1 MACSLL
7 GWRQAGGLVNG
18 RVAFPDQPPE
28 SVFAILGSEPGES
41 KRDSVLRW
49 LESMLPSLN
58 WRSHLF
64 LVTERESDAIDF
76 CVEVLGLATAFLD
89 RHGFANLFIHPVF
102 PLDAGYDA
110 QVSDWN
116 RIVALIE
123 PFQREARDLLS
134 EARLHLAPILMPSP
148 KIMQEDVSR
157 AAEFFRSRMAIP
169 SVYVPGGT
177 SVDWMKKPAEGDIR
191 IFVDSDA
198 AGLTTLLWQ
207 DHVFETV
214 LDRVE
219 RERGPLE
226 EGTCRAHLVLDES
239 QGTVFSCLDAWS
251 HAREG
256 VSIEDSRTGPPA
268 IPGRPSSTACTGCI
282 VRATLAMR
290 ENLEAND
297 RQTEGRKVCFSL
309 SLQSAGQGD
318 FAPAANLAH
327 LAYEL
332 SKSDAD
338 RSASLIQEA
347 LCLRESGRL
356 QQADDALALAG
367 EFSDDA
373 GQIAYQRG
381 RVQFVWR
388 DYIEALEWYETALAS
403 ESKQVPVEDMCFE
416 MALCHV
422 NLEEYADARPYL
434 DRAEKSGEAKAPV
447 AFYRGVCDYGE
458 GRFESALNHFR
469 GAHSLGPASEDLG
482 RVLFYVGAS
491 LKELERY
498 EEAVDVLRNAV
509 AADPGDLANHNLLGF
524 CYYKLARH
532 EEAVACFLSAVEID
546 PNSAIDWA
554 NLGSNL
560 RDLGRIKEAVA
571 MYRKAL
577 SLDPTIGFA
586 RENLAKLTG

>member
-1 MACSLL
+1 MNDRSAS
-7 GWRQAGGLVNG
+7 
-18 RVAFPDQPPE
+18 PDQPPE
-28 SVFAILGSEPGES
+28 SVFVILSSGPGKS

-49 LESMLPSLN
+49 LESVLPSLN

-64 LVTERESDAIDF
+64 LITERERDAIDF
-76 CVEVLGLATAFLD
+76 CLEALSLATAFLD

-102 PLDAGYDA
+102 ALDAGCDA

-116 RIVALIE
+116 KIFARIE

-134 EARLHLAPILMPSP
+134 EARLHLAPILVASP
-148 KIMQEDVSR
+148 RVDSEEVLR
-157 AAEFFRSRMAIP
+157 ATDFFRSRMAIP
-169 SVYVPGGT
+169 SLYVPDG
-177 SVDWMKKPAEGDIR
+177 SYIDSMKAPGNEEIR
-191 IFVDSDA
+191 IFLDSKA
-198 AGLTTLLWQ
+198 AGLATLLWQ
-207 DHVFETV
+207 SHVFETV

-219 RERGPLE
+219 REREPLE
-226 EGTCRAHLVLDES
+226 EGTCRAHMVLDES
-239 QGTVFSCLDAWS
+239 QGAVFSCLDAWS
-251 HAREG
+251 HGKEG
-256 VSIEDSRTGPPA
+256 VNIEESRSEVP
-268 IPGRPSSTACTGCI
+268 IVPGKPGSTACTDCI

-309 SLQSAGQGD
+309 SLQLARQGD
-318 FAPAANLAH
+318 FASAANLAH

-338 RSASLIQEA
+338 QSASLIQKA

-356 QQADDALALAG
+356 QEADDALALAG
-367 EFSDDA
+367 EFSEDA

-388 DYIEALEWYETALAS
+388 DYIEALEWYEIALAS
-403 ESKQVPVEDMCFE
+403 KSKQVPVEDMCFE

-434 DRAEKSGEAKAPV
+434 ARSQKSGETKAPI

-458 GRFESALNHFR
+458 GRFESALEQFR
-469 GAHSLGPASEDLG
+469 AAHSLGPAPEDLG

-498 EEAVDVLRNAV
+498 EEAVDVLREAV

-532 EEAVACFLSAVEID
+532 EEAVACFLRAVEID
-546 PNSAIDWA
+546 PKSAIDWA

-560 RDLGRIKEAVA
+560 RDLGRTKEAVA

-586 RENLAKLTG
+586 RDNLAKLTG